1 MGTTW
6 ASRCWHGMSRRAEDC
21 RKKAMECQD
30 RAFACADLRVRVIY
44 FDLVGQWRQ
53 IAQEF
58 EEIERQKELVAS
70 SVPISQK
77 EGRP

>member
-1 MGTTW
+1 
-6 ASRCWHGMSRRAEDC
+6 
-21 RKKAMECQD
+21 MECQD

>member
-1 MGTTW
+1 
-6 ASRCWHGMSRRAEDC
+6 MSRRAEDC